1 MSKHII
7 YKGKRY
13 ERVDA
18 DVTNKEVAGLI
29 KELKKTR
36 LQISDVAQQIASR
49 YKNFNT
55 AWAESMT
62 QEAIQNN
69 DKSEIL
75 KEIKHAKDT
84 LKKYEKLKISY

>member
-18 DVTNKEVAGLI
+18 NVTKQEVEGLI
-29 KELKKTR
+29 KELKKTW
-36 LQISDVAQQIASR
+36 LQISDVATQIAKR

-55 AWAESMT
+55 SWVET
-62 QEAIQNN
+62 LRQEAHQNG
-69 DKSEIL
+69 DTSEIKKVL
-75 KEIKHAKDT
+75 KHAQDT
-84 LKKYEKLKISY
+84 LKKYEKLKVAQ